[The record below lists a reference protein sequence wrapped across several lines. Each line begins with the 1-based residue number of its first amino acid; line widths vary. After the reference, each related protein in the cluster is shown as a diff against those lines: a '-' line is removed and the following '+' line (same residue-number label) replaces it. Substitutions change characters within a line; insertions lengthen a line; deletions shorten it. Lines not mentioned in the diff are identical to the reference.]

1 MKKILIMLAMALLL
15 TGCQAKEVSQEIQE
29 VKEEPKTKQTLDV
42 NVIGATEHTEDKWDE
57 LEDGKK
63 LILLEVS
70 ITNNSNDDYEFN
82 PNYLLLNINSQK
94 ESISDKIPKDTE
106 VLNSGYIKPG
116 ETLKGYVSFEVM
128 ENITDY
134 EVYYEDYG
142 DNSFKVK

>member
-29 VKEEPKTKQTLDV
+29 VKEEPKAKQTLDV

-70 ITNNSNDDYEFN
+70 ITNNGADDYEFN

-116 ETLKGYVSFEVM
+116 ETLKGYISFEVI
-128 ENITDY
+128 EDVTDY